1 MDEFI
6 FAGLTPYDRLV
17 FAKTIQVG
25 LESFGANQCWDAG
38 QYANSIFE
46 GFNTSKKTH
55 LIYKNFDARP
65 LILAIS
71 GRERPDEEAVV
82 VRKSI
87 CTSPHC
93 LNPCHYY
100 WGGRQDVA
108 FENAQR
114 KKKLNINV
122 IKRLR
127 TAYESGLSSRRI
139 SKIYKLPYQTVRRIC
154 TGETYESI
162 NKFSSTIDEKDV
174 LHQSSLVCRKVI
186 MSNPEEAKKLQL
198 KYHEMNQM
206 ECPWHR
212 KGESKHKGN
221 FGLMGECLD
230 CMKEI
235 KKGRAAV
242 DVRNFDFRWYWQVK
256 SFWDKVDIKDDG
268 ECWPWLGPTKKNGSE
283 SVAYFPSPFHAS
295 NTQSAPRVAF
305 WLSRG
310 YTGKYRVFTKK
321 TCKPFCCNP
330 LHLTIKDLKDYDP
343 PTKLQCVKVTH
354 DNIIEHYK
362 KREGNTQKE

>member
-17 FAKTIQVG
+17 FAKAIQVG
-25 LESFGANQCWDAG
+25 LESFGSDKCWDAG
-38 QYANSIFE
+38 EYANSIFQ

-71 GRERPDEEAVV
+71 GRERPDQEAVV

-87 CTSPHC
+87 CNSPYC

-114 KKKLNINV
+114 KKKLNIDV

-127 TAYESGLSSRRI
+127 AGYESGLSCTRI

-154 TGETYESI
+154 SGETYESI
-162 NKFSSTIDEKDV
+162 NKFSSTINEKEV

-198 KYHEMNQM
+198 KYHEMNTM
-206 ECPWHR
+206 ECPWHM
-212 KGESKHKGN
+212 KGDKKHKGN

-230 CMKEI
+230 CMEQI
-235 KKGRAAV
+235 KDGYCSV
-242 DVRNFDFRWYWQVK
+242 DVRNFDLRWYWQVK
-256 SFWDKVDIKDDG
+256 RFWEQVDVKDADS
-268 ECWPWLGPTKKNGSE
+268 CWPWKGAVKEKKNE
-283 SVAYFPSPFHAS
+283 SVACFPSPCHSAK
-295 NTQSAPRVAF
+295 TQSAHRVAF

-310 YTGKYRVFTKK
+310 YTGKYRVFIGKNCT
-321 TCKPFCCNP
+321 PHCCNP
-330 LHLTIKDLKDYDP
+330 AHLTIRELPEDAKNPTLKEVKLHHDDIFKHFKDRKA
-343 PTKLQCVKVTH
+343 
-354 DNIIEHYK
+354 
-362 KREGNTQKE
+362 